1 MHFFNDFFFFM
12 QHATVYNFTE
22 DNTLSSFTKTFD
34 KLKEILESESTFCPI
49 LIIVR
54 QVGLFLIPPL

>member
-1 MHFFNDFFFFM
+1 MQFFDDFFFFM
-12 QHATVYNFTE
+12 QHATVYNFAE

-34 KLKEILESESTFCPI
+34 KLKEILESESKFCLI

>member
-1 MHFFNDFFFFM
+1 M
-12 QHATVYNFTE
+12 QHATVYNFAE

-34 KLKEILESESTFCPI
+34 KLKEILESESKFCLI